1 MSQGTPRN
9 NRPRPAEAE
18 DGATVV
24 TAPRSLEAVEFLDL
38 PPELSP
44 WKRARRRF
52 MSHKLAVL
60 GLAIL
65 LNMVLISIFAEF
77 VAPYDP
83 TRNHLHKLLAPPDS
97 LNWLGTDRS
106 GRDTFSRVVY
116 GSRVSLSVGVVAVS
130 IYLAIA
136 FAIGASAGLAG
147 GRVDNVLMRFT
158 DLVMTFPSFILIV
171 IMAGILG
178 PSIINVMVIIGIFGW
193 PGLARLI
200 RGQILVQREL
210 DYVIASQALGGS
222 LRHIIRRHVLP
233 NVVGPV
239 SVAVTLG
246 VAGAILAEA
255 GLSFL
260 GLGISE
266 PAASWGTMISN
277 ARGIAFIDAAPALWL
292 SPGLSIV
299 LAVLA
304 IYFVGDGLR
313 DAFDVRGSGSGN

>member
-1 MSQGTPRN
+1 
-9 NRPRPAEAE
+9 
-18 DGATVV
+18 
-24 TAPRSLEAVEFLDL
+24 
-38 PPELSP
+38 
-44 WKRARRRF
+44 

-136 FAIGASAGLAG
+136 FAIGATAGLAG

-158 DLVMTFPSFILIV
+158 DLIMTFPSFILIV

-210 DYVIASQALGGS
+210 DYVIASQALG
-222 LRHIIRRHVLP
+222 RQ
-233 NVVGPV
+233 
-239 SVAVTLG
+239 
-246 VAGAILAEA
+246 
-255 GLSFL
+255 
-260 GLGISE
+260 
-266 PAASWGTMISN
+266 PAACHPAPCAAQRRRSGVGGGHAGGRRGDSGRGRAELSWVS
-277 ARGIAFIDAAPALWL
+277 AFRSRRQA
-292 SPGLSIV
+292 GE
-299 LAVLA
+299 
-304 IYFVGDGLR
+304 R
-313 DAFDVRGSGSGN
+313 

>member
-1 MSQGTPRN
+1 
-9 NRPRPAEAE
+9 
-18 DGATVV
+18 
-24 TAPRSLEAVEFLDL
+24 
-38 PPELSP
+38 
-44 WKRARRRF
+44 
-52 MSHKLAVL
+52 MSHRLAVL

-65 LNMVLISIFAEF
+65 LNLILIAAFAEL

-83 TRNHLHKLLAPPDS
+83 AKTHLHKILAQPDS
-97 LNWLGTDRS
+97 LNWLGTDRA
-106 GRDTFSRVVY
+106 GRDVFSRIVY

-130 IYLAIA
+130 IILVIA
-136 FAIGASAGLAG
+136 FAVGATAGLAG
-147 GRVDNVLMRFT
+147 GTIDNLLMRFT
-158 DLVMTFPSFILIV
+158 DLMMTFPSFILII
-171 IMAGILG
+171 IMAGIFG
-178 PSIINVMVIIGIFGW
+178 PSILNIMLIIGIFGW

-210 DYVIASQALGGS
+210 DYVVASQALGSG
-222 LRHIIRRHVLP
+222 RVYIIRRHVLP

-239 SVAVTLG
+239 SVAATLG

-260 GLGISE
+260 GLGIVA

-277 ARGIAFIDAAPALWL
+277 ARGVAFMVETPALWL

-313 DAFDVRGSGSGN
+313 DAFDVRAGGVSGN

>member
-1 MSQGTPRN
+1 
-9 NRPRPAEAE
+9 
-18 DGATVV
+18 
-24 TAPRSLEAVEFLDL
+24 
-38 PPELSP
+38 
-44 WKRARRRF
+44 

-65 LNMVLISIFAEF
+65 LNMVLVAIFADF

-136 FAIGASAGLAG
+136 FAIGATAGLAG

-158 DLVMTFPSFILIV
+158 DLIMTFPSFILIV

-178 PSIINVMVIIGIFGW
+178 PSILNVMVIIGIFGW

-313 DAFDVRGSGSGN
+313 DAFDVRGSGSEN

>member
-1 MSQGTPRN
+1 
-9 NRPRPAEAE
+9 
-18 DGATVV
+18 
-24 TAPRSLEAVEFLDL
+24 
-38 PPELSP
+38 
-44 WKRARRRF
+44 

-65 LNMVLISIFAEF
+65 LNMVLVSIFAEF

-136 FAIGASAGLAG
+136 SAIGASAGLLG
-147 GRVDNVLMRFT
+147 GRVDNILMRFT
-158 DLVMTFPSFILIV
+158 DLITTFPSFILIV

-222 LRHIIRRHVLP
+222 LRHIIRRHVVP

-313 DAFDVRGSGSGN
+313 DAFDVRGSGSGS

>member
-1 MSQGTPRN
+1 MSQDIPPDDRLAA
-9 NRPRPAEAE
+9 AEANVGTQA
-18 DGATVV
+18 GA
-24 TAPRSLEAVEFLDL
+24 ARRREESVELLDF

-44 WKRARRRF
+44 WTRARRRF

-65 LNMVLISIFAEF
+65 LNMVLMAVFADF

-136 FAIGASAGLAG
+136 FAVGATAGLAG
-147 GRVDNVLMRFT
+147 GQIDNILMRFT

-266 PAASWGTMISN
+266 PAASWGTMIST
-277 ARGIAFIDAAPALWL
+277 ARGIAFIADAPALWL